1 MSLAESFNMPRE
13 QAFAVRHLQGA
24 GWQVL
29 LESPLEWH
37 TCRSEQDARFI
48 ANGMVIA
55 AAVSRGEQTGEETA
69 QELDEAMSTLVR
81 NVGQC
86 MAERIMKASADRA
99 RGKGTD

>member
-1 MSLAESFNMPRE
+1 MSLTESFNMPSE
-13 QAFAVRHLQGA
+13 QAFAVRNLQGT

-48 ANGMVIA
+48 ANGMVLA
-55 AAVSRGEQTGEETA
+55 AAVSRGEQAGEETA
-69 QELDEAMSTLVR
+69 QELDEAVTTLVR

>member
-1 MSLAESFNMPRE
+1 MLRE
-13 QAFAVRHLQGA
+13 QAFAVRNLQGA

-48 ANGMVIA
+48 ANGMVLA
-55 AAVSRGEQTGEETA
+55 GAVSRGEQAGEETA

-99 RGKGTD
+99 RGKCAD